1 MGRNLDLSKWK
12 DAPNARKYRQI
23 IQKAERLVKVH
34 NNDAA
39 YDIEAAEKKKKKA
52 LVMNWDNAILER
64 LKNKLADMID
74 ILNEEDKG

>member
-39 YDIEAAEKKKKKA
+39 DIEAAAAELKKA
-52 LVMNWDNAILER
+52 LVMNWDNSIIER
-64 LKNKLADMID
+64 LKNKLADTID
-74 ILNEEDKG
+74 ILNEEDKA